1 MKRNRLTYYAP
12 VAKRTNAWPG
22 SKLRNPTATL
32 RQSPADEPDVTR
44 GSVYRSILVPLDG
57 SNFAEH
63 AIPYAVGLAERSG
76 AVLKLV
82 HVHLAFE
89 AMDDLEPLYIDHAT
103 LQSFKRR
110 KERYLNEV
118 RRRISEVSSVRV
130 SPYVITGHEVS
141 ASLREV
147 DLFQAD
153 LVIIATHARGPIGR
167 FWSGSVVHRL
177 LRQVERPMML
187 VRGDK
192 TAPGF
197 AAKEI
202 RNILIPL
209 DGTSSAEQVL
219 EPAVTLG
226 GIVHAKH
233 TLMQVV
239 RLEPK
244 HLIRHGSLRTDWIPS
259 KRREA
264 QSRRYLEAVAYA
276 LRRRSLDVDT
286 RVVSSDDRIPKIIS
300 LDAEHCSADLIAI
313 TSSMRGPLSRIF
325 RGSAQNWL
333 IRNASVPIL
342 VVPARPRLTF

>member
-1 MKRNRLTYYAP
+1 MNRML
-12 VAKRTNAWPG
+12 
-22 SKLRNPTATL
+22 
-32 RQSPADEPDVTR
+32 PACPSTVQY
-44 GSVYRSILVPLDG
+44 SSHLDG

-110 KERYLNEV
+110 KESYLNEV

-313 TSSMRGPLSRIF
+313 TSSMRGPLSRLF

-342 VVPARPRLTF
+342 VVPARPRLAF

>member
-1 MKRNRLTYYAP
+1 MKRNRLTYLAP
-12 VAKRTNAWPG
+12 IAKKRSDWRG
-22 SKLRNPTATL
+22 SKMRNRIVSMRL
-32 RQSPADEPDVTR
+32 SPADEPDVIPL
-44 GSVYRSILVPLDG
+44 SAYRSILVPLDG

-63 AIPYAVGLAERSG
+63 AIPYAIGLAERSG
-76 AVLKLV
+76 AALKIV

-89 AMDDLEPLYIDHAT
+89 AMDDFMPLRIDHAT
-103 LQSFKRR
+103 LHSLKRR
-110 KERYLNEV
+110 KESYLNGV

-130 SPYVITGHEVS
+130 SPYVVRGHEVS

-153 LVIIATHARGPIGR
+153 LVIIATHARGPISR

-177 LRQVERPMML
+177 LRQVDRPIML
-187 VRGDK
+187 VRGEK
-192 TAPGF
+192 TVPSF
-197 AAKEI
+197 DVKEI
-202 RNILIPL
+202 RHILIPL

-226 GIVHAKH
+226 AIVHAKH

-239 RLEPK
+239 RLDPEY
-244 HLIRHGSLRTDWIPS
+244 LIRHGSLRTDWIPS

-286 RVVSSDDRIPKIIS
+286 RIVSSDEEIPEIIS

-342 VVPARPRLTF
+342 VVPAQPRLTF

>member
-1 MKRNRLTYYAP
+1 MFLIDSLILGTGILLLLGIASSKLSNRLGVP
-12 VAKRTNAWPG
+12 VLVLFLVLGMLAG
-22 SKLRNPTATL
+22 SDGIGGIEFENYRLAHGIGTL
-32 RQSPADEPDVTR
+32 ALAM
-44 GSVYRSILVPLDG
+44 ILFDG
-57 SNFAEH
+57 GLSTPISNYAEH
-63 AIPYAVGLAERSG
+63 AIPYAVGLAERS
-76 AVLKLV
+76 VPLLKLV

-110 KERYLNEV
+110 KESYLNEV

-130 SPYVITGHEVS
+130 SPYVLTGHEVS

-177 LRQVERPMML
+177 LRQVDRPIML

-202 RNILIPL
+202 GQILIPL

-239 RLEPK
+239 RLEPEY
-244 HLIRHGSLRTDWIPS
+244 LIRHGSLAQIGFHPS
-259 KRREA
+259 NVRRN
-264 QSRRYLEAVAYA
+264 R
-276 LRRRSLDVDT
+276 
-286 RVVSSDDRIPKIIS
+286 DDIS
-300 LDAEHCSADLIAI
+300 K
-313 TSSMRGPLSRIF
+313 
-325 RGSAQNWL
+325 Q
-333 IRNASVPIL
+333 
-342 VVPARPRLTF
+342 